1 MALLGPSARQQQSG
15 NSRGGNFNDPAAMS
29 AGLGMQAYH
38 NAAAPT
44 SHSQHAILAAAAA
57 AAAAAAHNQ
66 GLTQAASGF
75 YPTNSHH
82 PQQQQPQQ
90 QSHHSNS
97 NNGSNNQQP
106 AQEAQPDRPIGYGA
120 FGVVWSVTDPRD
132 GKRVA
137 LKKMPNVFQS
147 LVSSKRVFRELKMLC
162 FFKHDNVLSALDILQ
177 PPHIDFFQEM

>member
-1 MALLGPSARQQQSG
+1 MFPYTGLIDEDWLSELIQQVLPTTTTIAPQEHPGLQQRGVAGVLMPMALLGPSARQQQSG

-120 FGVVWSVTDPRD
+120 FGVVW
-132 GKRVA
+132 
-137 LKKMPNVFQS
+137 
-147 LVSSKRVFRELKMLC
+147 
-162 FFKHDNVLSALDILQ
+162 
-177 PPHIDFFQEM
+177 